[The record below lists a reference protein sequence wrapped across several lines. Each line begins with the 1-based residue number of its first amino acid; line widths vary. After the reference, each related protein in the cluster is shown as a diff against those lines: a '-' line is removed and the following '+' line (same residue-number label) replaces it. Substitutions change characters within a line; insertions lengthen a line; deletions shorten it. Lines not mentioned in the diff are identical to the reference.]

1 MLKMRMK
8 INLLILEAA
17 TTIYDNFLLMIT
29 TSIVSEGGKA
39 YEIFRNHFG
48 SIPYLVFHVFL
59 S

>member
-1 MLKMRMK
+1 MK